1 MANLLNLQMPPF
13 DPDVDVEASFT
24 PKWRLWVADFQTFL
38 VTDTK
43 RQKAMLLFLSGP
55 QV

>member
-13 DPDVDVEASFT
+13 DPDVDVGASVA

-43 RQKAMLLFLSGP
+43 HQQAMLCFLSGP